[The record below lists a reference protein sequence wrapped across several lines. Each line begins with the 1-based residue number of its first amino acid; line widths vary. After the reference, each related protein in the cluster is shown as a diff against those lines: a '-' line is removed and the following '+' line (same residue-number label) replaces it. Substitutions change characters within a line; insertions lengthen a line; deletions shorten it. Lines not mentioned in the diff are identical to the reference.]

1 MQSNA
6 RHDKRLAGAQGS
18 FPTLTFALIQK
29 TKGKNMKDKL
39 KPKKNADPYSKYVIK
54 TDIKFKPLEKI
65 LADKII
71 KDCRYDWFNQ
81 TLCKL
86 NNSVVRLGI
95 FKGEFHFHKHDN
107 EDEFFFVLDGT
118 FYVDYENESVELK
131 SNQGIVV
138 PKGVVH
144 RTRAPKR
151 AVVLMVELDSVKA
164 TGD

>member
-1 MQSNA
+1 M
-6 RHDKRLAGAQGS
+6 
-18 FPTLTFALIQK
+18 
-29 TKGKNMKDKL
+29 GKVSGVDMKS
-39 KPKKNADPYSKYVIK
+39 DPYAKYVIK

-65 LADKII
+65 TADRII
-71 KDCRYDWFNQ
+71 HDCPHDWFNQ

-118 FYVDYENESVELK
+118 FFVDYENKTIELK
-131 SNQGIVV
+131 RHQGIVV

-144 RTRAPKR
+144 RTRATKK
-151 AVVLMVELDSVKA
+151 AVVLMVELDSVTA